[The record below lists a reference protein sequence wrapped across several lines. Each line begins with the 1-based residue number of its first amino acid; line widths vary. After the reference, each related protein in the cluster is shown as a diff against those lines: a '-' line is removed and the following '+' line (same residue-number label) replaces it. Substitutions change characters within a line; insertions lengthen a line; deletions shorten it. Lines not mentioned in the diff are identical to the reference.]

1 MYTPDS
7 DADVEVHAR
16 ITQKLY
22 LFPRS
27 KCEQCERAFHRYQ
40 KVGISGNRL
49 CMSTDDGRH
58 KLLVY
63 FIYFGS
69 NVLGPA
75 CTVQI
80 KVVSIYLIAQC
91 RTGGLNDVLSMKE
104 IRQYFRLTRP
114 SANCSS
120 GPGLPESVNTNRR
133 VIFSYSF
140 KVTSTECSLG
150 RNFYFLIKATIYARK
165 LIL

>member
-1 MYTPDS
+1 MLMS
-7 DADVEVHAR
+7 
-16 ITQKLY
+16 
-22 LFPRS
+22 RS
-27 KCEQCERAFHRYQ
+27 MQGLRKNCICFQGANANSANGH
-40 KVGISGNRL
+40 
-49 CMSTDDGRH
+49 STDIRKSGYLGIACVCLRTTEDINYSSILSILARTFRPC
-58 KLLVY
+58 VY
-63 FIYFGS
+63 CPDQS
-69 NVLGPA
+69 
-75 CTVQI
+75 CH
-80 KVVSIYLIAQC
+80 LIAQC

>member
-69 NVLGPA
+69 KVLGPA

-91 RTGGLNDVLSMKE
+91 RTGGLNDVLSMNS
-104 IRQYFRLTRP
+104 IQILPAHSATRELLLRP
-114 SANCSS
+114 
-120 GPGLPESVNTNRR
+120 GPAESVNTNRR